1 MTKSDFKKEDTW
13 CIIPVYNNG
22 KTLKNVVLGCKK
34 QVDNIVVVDDGSTDI
49 NVTHVLSD
57 EHVVVIKHETNQGK
71 GSALMTG
78 LKYVQKQNGK
88 YAITLDADGQH
99 YPEDIVKMISKIKGQ
114 HDLIVIGSRDFTVE
128 NVPSKSKFGRNLS
141 NFWFKVETGLSINDC
156 QSGYRAYPV
165 NYVMQ
170 LNLKGHHYD
179 FETEVIA
186 KAAWAGL
193 RIKTVE
199 IGVRYAKE
207 EERISH
213 FKGFWDN
220 LRISRM
226 HTKLVLRKLLP
237 FPNKKLILRKENVI
251 YKKLFQNPFKVLKF
265 LLKENATPMG
275 LAASAAVGIFLAVL
289 PLISIHTIVII
300 YVTMR
305 LNLNKVMAVS
315 IQNLCIPPFVPV
327 ACIELGYYMR
337 HGRWLTE
344 VSFHTI
350 FGQFST
356 RLWEWLL
363 GSLIIAPI
371 LSIVVGIVVYII
383 SKLLQDRGNKEVAS
397 A

>member
-1 MTKSDFKKEDTW
+1 
-13 CIIPVYNNG
+13 
-22 KTLKNVVLGCKK
+22 
-34 QVDNIVVVDDGSTDI
+34 DGSTDI

-114 HDLIVIGSRDFTVE
+114 HDLIVIGSRDFSVK
-128 NVPSKSKFGRNLS
+128 NIPSKSKFGRNLS

-199 IGVRYAKE
+199 IGVHYAKE
-207 EERISH
+207 GERISH

-251 YKKLFQNPFKVLKF
+251 YKKLFKNPFKVLKF
-265 LLKENATPMG
+265 LLKENATPIG

-305 LNLNKVMAVS
+305 LNLNKVMAIS

-383 SKLLQDRGNKEVAS
+383 SKLLQDRVNKEVAS